1 MQFAKIFRESLT
13 ADTSLEVLLT
23 TLESQARLENETE
36 SNRIEIISNMD
47 LARQAAIKLRK
58 MTTNAY
64 QKVEASY
71 TSMLSY
77 SRQSI
82 KTTSRSHLIDLE
94 NMLNDW
100 RKTQLQNCFEIL
112 SQVKSTNEEREALE
126 DAKAKLEHQK
136 LQLLGQIQEQEQNH
150 TRSILQITTER
161 DEATAII
168 HESQGVLNNFVRQ
181 MQSKVSLF
189 DACKPSAI
197 NEMSRNWSPETTIAM
212 RRWVHLNFLART

>member
-1 MQFAKIFRESLT
+1 
-13 ADTSLEVLLT
+13 
-23 TLESQARLENETE
+23 
-36 SNRIEIISNMD
+36 MD

-126 DAKAKLEHQK
+126 DAKAKLKHQN
-136 LQLLGQIQEQEQNH
+136 LQLLGQIQEQERNH
-150 TRSILQITTER
+150 ARSILQITTER
-161 DEATAII
+161 DEATAIV
-168 HESQGVLNNFVRQ
+168 HESQGVVNNLRQ
-181 MQSKVSLF
+181 ANAEQSESIRRMQAERDQRDEPEL
-189 DACKPSAI
+189 
-197 NEMSRNWSPETTIAM
+197 ESRDDDSHEEVGASQLPGA
-212 RRWVHLNFLART
+212 HLNRRRVGREASPAKTGAPQINLPASLPDTPKPLPRLGFTL